1 MGKTGGTVTG
11 KMNIGFIGARGIPHG
26 YCSTEQVALNVGTRL
41 VQRGHT
47 FTVYCRRHLYP
58 ERTPE
63 YRGVRR
69 IFLPTNEHK
78 IFGQV
83 IHAGLSGF
91 HAITQPYDIIHVQC
105 LTNAIQA
112 MIPWMFGKR
121 VICNVDGQEW
131 ENPKWPKR
139 PREAYFGLAARAA
152 MMVSREIITDAQ
164 GMYDIYIQRHGR
176 PSTII
181 EYGADIVT
189 PQKPDRLLEF
199 GLKPREYFFIA
210 ARLVPSNQIAI
221 LVDAFKKSGSKKTLA
236 IAGGGHN
243 NSDYYQKMKNNAGER
258 IKFLGLV
265 SDQSLMDELYANAF
279 GYLHGP
285 YLGGINSALLR
296 PLGAGCPAIAYNSVF
311 NREVL
316 VMSDGRLCGIPW
328 ETESEI
334 IQGIQRLE
342 NDPAEAERLSR
353 DSVRQIQSYF
363 TWDLVTDQY
372 EIYYRGVIEKWPG
385 EKIRK
390 AVSECREARARNAG
404 GGSAA

>member
-1 MGKTGGTVTG
+1 MTDRL
-11 KMNIGFIGARGIPHG
+11 NIGFIGARGIPHG
-26 YCSTEQVALNVGTRL
+26 YCSTEQIALNVGTRL
-41 VQRGHT
+41 AQRGHQ
-47 FTVYCRRHLYP
+47 FTVYCRKHLY
-58 ERTPE
+58 EDRSPE

-69 IFLPTNEHK
+69 VFLPTNEHK

-83 IHAGLSGF
+83 IHASLSGF
-91 HAITQPYDIIHVQC
+91 HAITQSYNIVHVQC

-112 MIPWMFGKR
+112 MIPWVFGKR

-164 GMYDIYIQRHGR
+164 GMYDIYMKRHNR

-181 EYGADIVT
+181 AYGAEIVT
-189 PQKPDRLLEF
+189 PQKPERIAEL
-199 GLKPREYFFIA
+199 GLKPKEYYFIA

-221 LVDAFKKSGSKKTLA
+221 LVDAFKKSGSKKILA

-243 NSDYYQKMKNNAGER
+243 NSDYYLKMKENAGDR
-258 IKFLGLV
+258 VKFLGLV

-316 VMSDGRLCGIPW
+316 DMPDGTLCGIPW
-328 ETESEI
+328 ETEEDI
-334 IQGIQRLE
+334 IKGIQRLE
-342 NDPAEAERLSR
+342 SDPAEAARLSR
-353 DSVRQIQSYF
+353 DSVRQIRACF
-363 TWDLVTDQY
+363 TWDLVADQY
-372 EIYYRGVIEKWPG
+372 EIYYRGVLDKWPG
-385 EKIRK
+385 EKIRQ
-390 AVSECREARARNAG
+390 AVADCKRSYAQAITA
-404 GGSAA
+404 

>member
-1 MGKTGGTVTG
+1 MNRP
-11 KMNIGFIGARGIPHG
+11 MNIGFIGARGVPHG
-26 YCSTEQVALNVGTRL
+26 HCSTEQIALHVGSRL
-41 VQRGHT
+41 VQRGHA

-58 ERTPE
+58 DRAPN
-63 YRGVRR
+63 YQGIRR
-69 IFLPTNEHK
+69 VFIPTNEHK

-83 IHAGLSGF
+83 IHASLSGL

-105 LTNAIQA
+105 LTNALQA
-112 MIPWMFGKR
+112 TIPWLFGKR

-152 MMVSREIITDAQ
+152 MLISREIITDAQ
-164 GMYDIYIQRHGR
+164 GMYDIYMNRHRR

-181 EYGADIVT
+181 EYGAEIVT
-189 PQKPDRLLEF
+189 PQQPERLKALNLEP
-199 GLKPREYFFIA
+199 KQYYFIA

-221 LVDAFKKSGSKKTLA
+221 LVDAFKKSGSSKILA

-243 NSDYYQKMKNNAGER
+243 NSEYYLNMRENADER
-258 IKFLGLV
+258 VAFLGLV

-296 PLGAGCPAIAYNSVF
+296 PLGAGCPAIAYNSSF

-316 VMSDGRLCGIPW
+316 VMADGNLCGIPW
-328 ETESEI
+328 ESEQDI
-334 IQGIQRLE
+334 IAGIQRLE
-342 NDPAEAERLSR
+342 QEPALVRRLSQ
-353 DSVRQIQSYF
+353 DSVRQIRANF
-363 TWDLVTDQY
+363 TWDLVADQY
-372 EIYYRGVIEKWPG
+372 EIFYRGILGKWPG
-385 EKIRK
+385 ERIRK
-390 AVSECREARARNAG
+390 AVAGRRDAYAREVS
-404 GGSAA
+404 GSGKDVST